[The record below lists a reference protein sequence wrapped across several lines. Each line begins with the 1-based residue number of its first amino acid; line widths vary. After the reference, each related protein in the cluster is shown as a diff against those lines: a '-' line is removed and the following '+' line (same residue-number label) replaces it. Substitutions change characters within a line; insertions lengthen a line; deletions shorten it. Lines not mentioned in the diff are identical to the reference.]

1 MPQEEWPKNL
11 LHLLEAGQL
20 PPPPPHPPRSNVT
33 VRWWN
38 RGSMTLCTSWA
49 KTELNLGWTQNSTE
63 PGLDTQNRTEPG
75 LNTQNRTE
83 PGLNTQNR
91 TEPGL
96 DTQNSTEPG
105 LKVD

>member
-20 PPPPPHPPRSNVT
+20 PPPTPPLKCHST
-33 VRWWN
+33 VVEQRVHDP
-38 RGSMTLCTSWA
+38 LSWA